1 MEKDNKK
8 KTYNF
13 NGKQKAYKND
23 EEEKK
28 RKTQKPSKTRK
39 QLFEKKTRI
48 QPLLSFHK
56 YKTNLIEYDSSLNIE
71 NKEKQEDNYQEIM
84 TDKRER
90 VKILDQNINEEVNTE
105 KQLIELYNEI
115 MENNKKIKE
124 KIISKVNKIIED
136 KESHEILKNEFTQIE
151 QMFKECQEKK
161 EIKKKTYEKSLQ
173 SKSNDIILLLND
185 LENEKNKLSKDQ
197 NENVQS
203 RSQIPEVI
211 NSIQIKEQE
220 INEEKITL
228 HNRTENKNALKE
240 QFNKANKISIN
251 DNKFCHDNFYSSL
264 IFFPYFKN
272 VAFIIK
278 KENNGTNDI
287 IVDDRKNENEINNTD
302 ENRIIIDEEIEDEIE
317 KENIN
322 NIKLVLEQ
330 KENKDKN
337 VSYKILKD
345 RRTLQIN
352 SKEKYKFKKIF
363 SIINNNYIAEPWD
376 IAKFFNLKLAT
387 INSYFNEFNMT
398 AISNNY
404 FIIYFVTNIDK
415 TSLNNELFHIYQK
428 LKNNEYIDKN
438 ILIKI
443 SVITES
449 NYINLQ
455 NINQE
460 SKVKNQLISITNN
473 GNHQIYGFLYEFT
486 KTNRLNKKNVF
497 RIYNFDYAYPYAID
511 MMNNIYKYYAKKK
524 RKKTGVYKKLNRQG
538 GLGKQK
544 KKQAD
549 KSFNNINNLNNK
561 GKGKNINLN
570 NKKNPNLNKLQ
581 NKKNNNENN
590 LGNLKKNNSNINIPQ
605 INKINNNKNKNN
617 KKINNSSSVS
627 PDENK
632 KVLKK
637 SGSDNVSHKKISK
650 NVLNTKNSN
659 SNLNSVKKEEKLIK
673 SRNNSENKNTVI
685 NKQKASNMVFN
696 DLKIIK
702 PEHTLVIHDIN
713 SDFVSSKEFKQIAKA
728 CGVLN
733 NLEK

>member
-1 MEKDNKK
+1 MEKDKKK

-13 NGKQKAYKND
+13 NGKQKANRID
-23 EEEKK
+23 EEGKK
-28 RKTQKPSKTRK
+28 RKTQKVSKPK
-39 QLFEKKTRI
+39 YPLLEKKTRI
-48 QPLLSFHK
+48 LPLLSFHK
-56 YKTNLIEYDSSLNIE
+56 YKTNLVEYDHLLNIE
-71 NKEKQEDNYQEIM
+71 NKEKQEDNYQDIM
-84 TDKRER
+84 LEKRER
-90 VKILDQNINEEVNTE
+90 IENLDQNINEEVNSE
-105 KQLIELYNEI
+105 KHLIELYNEI

-136 KESHEILKNEFTQIE
+136 KESHEILKNECTQID
-151 QMFKECQEKK
+151 QMLKDCHEKK
-161 EIKKKTYEKSLQ
+161 DIKKKTYEKSLQ
-173 SKSNDIILLLND
+173 SKSNDIISLLND

-203 RSQIPEVI
+203 RTQIPEVI

-220 INEEKITL
+220 INEEKIIL
-228 HNRTENKNALKE
+228 QNRTENKNALKE
-240 QFNKANKISIN
+240 QFDKANKISIN

-278 KENNGTNDI
+278 NENNGTNDI
-287 IVDDRKNENEINNTD
+287 IVDDSKNKNEINNID

-322 NIKLVLEQ
+322 NIKLVLVQ
-330 KENKDKN
+330 KENKNKN
-337 VSYKILKD
+337 VCFNILKD
-345 RRTLQIN
+345 RRTLQI
-352 SKEKYKFKKIF
+352 SAKEKYKFKKIF
-363 SIINNNYIAEPWD
+363 STINNNYIAEPWD
-376 IAKFFNLKLAT
+376 STKYFNLKLST

-404 FIIYFVTNIDK
+404 FIIYFMAKIDK

-438 ILIKI
+438 IIIKI

-449 NYINLQ
+449 KYINLQ

-460 SKVKNQLISITNN
+460 SKVKNQLISIINN
-473 GNHQIYGFLYEFT
+473 GTHQVYGFLYEFT

-497 RIYNFDYAYPYAID
+497 RIYNFDYNYPYAIE
-511 MMNNIYKYYAKKK
+511 MMNNINKYYAKKK

-538 GLGKQK
+538 GQK
-544 KKQAD
+544 RKQAE
-549 KSFNNINNLNNK
+549 KSLNSINNMNNK
-561 GKGKNINLN
+561 GKGKNININ
-570 NKKNPNLNKLQ
+570 NKKNNNLNKLQ
-581 NKKNNNENN
+581 NKKNISENN
-590 LGNLKKNNSNINIPQ
+590 IGNLKKNNSNINIPR
-605 INKINNNKNKNN
+605 INKINNNKNI
-617 KKINNSSSVS
+617 KKINSVSVS

-637 SGSDNVSHKKISK
+637 SGSDNLSHKKENSK
-650 NVLNTKNSN
+650 NLLNTKNSN
-659 SNLNSVKKEEKLIK
+659 SNMKSIKKEEKLIK
-673 SRNNSENKNTVI
+673 SRNNSENKNAII

-713 SDFVSSKEFKQIAKA
+713 SDFVSSKEFKQIVKA

>member
-1 MEKDNKK
+1 MEKDKKK

-13 NGKQKAYKND
+13 NGKQKANRVD

-28 RKTQKPSKTRK
+28 RKTQKVSKPKYPLLERK
-39 QLFEKKTRI
+39 ARI
-48 QPLLSFHK
+48 LPLLSFHK
-56 YKTNLIEYDSSLNIE
+56 YKTNLVEYDHLLSIE
-71 NKEKQEDNYQEIM
+71 NKEKQEDNYQDIISE
-84 TDKRER
+84 KRER
-90 VKILDQNINEEVNTE
+90 IKIIDQNINEEVNSE

-136 KESHEILKNEFTQIE
+136 KEIQEILKNEYTQIE
-151 QMFKECQEKK
+151 QMLKECNEKK
-161 EIKKKTYEKSLQ
+161 DIKKKTYEKSLQ
-173 SKSNDIILLLND
+173 SKSNDIISLLND

-203 RSQIPEVI
+203 RNQIPEVI

-228 HNRTENKNALKE
+228 QNRTENKNTLKE
-240 QFNKANKISIN
+240 QFDKANKISIN

-272 VAFIIK
+272 VAFIFK
-278 KENNGTNDI
+278 NENNGTKDI
-287 IVDDRKNENEINNTD
+287 IIDDSKNKNEINNID

-330 KENKDKN
+330 KENKNKN
-337 VSYKILKD
+337 VCFKILKD
-345 RRTLQIN
+345 RRTLQI
-352 SKEKYKFKKIF
+352 SVKEKYKFKKIF
-363 SIINNNYIAEPWD
+363 STINNNYIAEPWNST
-376 IAKFFNLKLAT
+376 KYFNLKLST

-404 FIIYFVTNIDK
+404 FIIYFVAKIDK

-438 ILIKI
+438 IIIKI

-460 SKVKNQLISITNN
+460 SKVKNQLTSITNN
-473 GNHQIYGFLYEFT
+473 GTHQVYGFLYEFT

-497 RIYNFDYAYPYAID
+497 RIYNFDYTYPYAID
-511 MMNNIYKYYAKKK
+511 MMNNISKYYAKKK

-538 GLGKQK
+538 GQK
-544 KKQAD
+544 RKQAD
-549 KSFNNINNLNNK
+549 KSFNNINNMNNK

-570 NKKNPNLNKLQ
+570 NKKNNNLNKLQ
-581 NKKNNNENN
+581 NKKNISENN
-590 LGNLKKNNSNINIPQ
+590 IGNLKKNNSNINIPRV
-605 INKINNNKNKNN
+605 NKINNNKNN
-617 KKINNSSSVS
+617 KKINSVSVS

-637 SGSDNVSHKKISK
+637 SGSDNTSHKKEISK
-650 NVLNTKNSN
+650 NLLKTKNSN
-659 SNLNSVKKEEKLIK
+659 NNSNSNMKSVKKEEKLIK
-673 SRNNSENKNTVI
+673 SRNNSENKNAII
-685 NKQKASNMVFN
+685 NKQKASSMVFN

>member
-1 MEKDNKK
+1 MEKDKKK

-13 NGKQKAYKND
+13 NGKQKANRVD

-28 RKTQKPSKTRK
+28 RKTQKVSKPKYPLLER
-39 QLFEKKTRI
+39 KTRI
-48 QPLLSFHK
+48 LPLLSFHK
-56 YKTNLIEYDSSLNIE
+56 YKTNLVEYDHLLSIE
-71 NKEKQEDNYQEIM
+71 NKEKQEDNYQDIISE
-84 TDKRER
+84 KRER
-90 VKILDQNINEEVNTE
+90 IKIIDQNINEEVNSE

-136 KESHEILKNEFTQIE
+136 KEIQEILKNEYTQIE
-151 QMFKECQEKK
+151 QMLKECNEKK
-161 EIKKKTYEKSLQ
+161 DIKKKTYEKSLQ
-173 SKSNDIILLLND
+173 SKSNDIISLLND

-203 RSQIPEVI
+203 RNQIPEVI

-228 HNRTENKNALKE
+228 QNRTENKNTLKE
-240 QFNKANKISIN
+240 QFDKANKISIN

-272 VAFIIK
+272 VAFIFK
-278 KENNGTNDI
+278 NENNGTKDI
-287 IVDDRKNENEINNTD
+287 IIDDSKNKNEINNID

-330 KENKDKN
+330 KENKNKN
-337 VSYKILKD
+337 VCFKILKD
-345 RRTLQIN
+345 RRTLQI
-352 SKEKYKFKKIF
+352 SVKEKYKFKKIF
-363 SIINNNYIAEPWD
+363 STINNNYIAEPWNST
-376 IAKFFNLKLAT
+376 KYFNLKLST

-404 FIIYFVTNIDK
+404 FIIYFVAKIDK

-438 ILIKI
+438 IIIKI

-473 GNHQIYGFLYEFT
+473 GTHQVYGFLYEFT

-497 RIYNFDYAYPYAID
+497 RIYNFDYTYPYAID
-511 MMNNIYKYYAKKK
+511 MMNNISKYYAKKK

-538 GLGKQK
+538 GQK
-544 KKQAD
+544 RKQAD
-549 KSFNNINNLNNK
+549 KSFNNINNMNNK

-570 NKKNPNLNKLQ
+570 NKKNNNLNKLQ
-581 NKKNNNENN
+581 NKKNISENN
-590 LGNLKKNNSNINIPQ
+590 IGNLKKNNSNINIPRV
-605 INKINNNKNKNN
+605 NKINNNKNN
-617 KKINNSSSVS
+617 KKINSVSVS

-637 SGSDNVSHKKISK
+637 SGSDNISHKKEISK
-650 NVLNTKNSN
+650 NLLKTKNSN
-659 SNLNSVKKEEKLIK
+659 SNSNMKSVKKEEKLIK
-673 SRNNSENKNTVI
+673 SRNNSENKNAII
-685 NKQKASNMVFN
+685 NKQKASSMVFN

>member
-1 MEKDNKK
+1 MEKDKKK

-13 NGKQKAYKND
+13 NGKQKANRVD

-28 RKTQKPSKTRK
+28 RKTQKVSKPKYPLLER
-39 QLFEKKTRI
+39 KTRI
-48 QPLLSFHK
+48 LPLLSFHK
-56 YKTNLIEYDSSLNIE
+56 YKTNLVEYDHLLSIE
-71 NKEKQEDNYQEIM
+71 NKEKQEDNYQDIISE
-84 TDKRER
+84 KRER
-90 VKILDQNINEEVNTE
+90 IKIIDQNINEEVNSE

-136 KESHEILKNEFTQIE
+136 KEIQEILKNEYTQIE
-151 QMFKECQEKK
+151 QMLKECNEKK
-161 EIKKKTYEKSLQ
+161 DIKKKTYEKSLQ
-173 SKSNDIILLLND
+173 SKSNDIISLLND
-185 LENEKNKLSKDQ
+185 LENEKIKLSKDQ

-203 RSQIPEVI
+203 RNQIPEVI

-228 HNRTENKNALKE
+228 QNRTENKNTLKE
-240 QFNKANKISIN
+240 QFDKANKISIN

-272 VAFIIK
+272 VAFIFK
-278 KENNGTNDI
+278 NENNGTKDI
-287 IVDDRKNENEINNTD
+287 IIDDSKNKNEINNID

-330 KENKDKN
+330 KENKNKN
-337 VSYKILKD
+337 VCFKILKD
-345 RRTLQIN
+345 RRTLQI
-352 SKEKYKFKKIF
+352 SVKEKYKFKKIF
-363 SIINNNYIAEPWD
+363 STINNNYIAEPWNST
-376 IAKFFNLKLAT
+376 KYFNLKLST

-404 FIIYFVTNIDK
+404 FIIYFVAKIDK

-438 ILIKI
+438 IIIKI

-460 SKVKNQLISITNN
+460 SKVKNQLTSITNN
-473 GNHQIYGFLYEFT
+473 GTHQVYGFLYEFT

-497 RIYNFDYAYPYAID
+497 RIYNFDYTYPYAID
-511 MMNNIYKYYAKKK
+511 MMNNISKYYAKKK

-538 GLGKQK
+538 GQK
-544 KKQAD
+544 RKQAD
-549 KSFNNINNLNNK
+549 KSFNNINNMNNK

-570 NKKNPNLNKLQ
+570 NKKNNNLNKLQ
-581 NKKNNNENN
+581 NKKNISENN
-590 LGNLKKNNSNINIPQ
+590 IGNLKKNNSNINIPRV
-605 INKINNNKNKNN
+605 NKINNNKNN
-617 KKINNSSSVS
+617 KKINSVSVS

-637 SGSDNVSHKKISK
+637 SGSDNISHKKEISK
-650 NVLNTKNSN
+650 NLLKTKNSN
-659 SNLNSVKKEEKLIK
+659 SNSNSNMKSVKKEEKLIK
-673 SRNNSENKNTVI
+673 SRNNSENKNAI
-685 NKQKASNMVFN
+685 NKQKASSMVFN

>member
-1 MEKDNKK
+1 MEKDKKK

-13 NGKQKAYKND
+13 NGKQKANRVD

-28 RKTQKPSKTRK
+28 RKTQKVSKPKYPLLER
-39 QLFEKKTRI
+39 KTRI
-48 QPLLSFHK
+48 LPLLSFHK
-56 YKTNLIEYDSSLNIE
+56 YKTNLVEYDHLLSIE
-71 NKEKQEDNYQEIM
+71 NKEKQEDNYQDIISE
-84 TDKRER
+84 KRER
-90 VKILDQNINEEVNTE
+90 IKIIDQNINEEVNSE

-136 KESHEILKNEFTQIE
+136 KEIQEILKNEYTQIE
-151 QMFKECQEKK
+151 QMLKECNEKK
-161 EIKKKTYEKSLQ
+161 DIKKKTYEKSLQ
-173 SKSNDIILLLND
+173 SKSNDIISLLND
-185 LENEKNKLSKDQ
+185 LENEKIKLSKDQ

-203 RSQIPEVI
+203 RNQIPEVI

-228 HNRTENKNALKE
+228 QNRTENKNTLKE
-240 QFNKANKISIN
+240 QFDKANKISIN

-272 VAFIIK
+272 VAFIFK
-278 KENNGTNDI
+278 NENNGTKDI
-287 IVDDRKNENEINNTD
+287 IIDDSKNKNEINNID

-330 KENKDKN
+330 KENKNKN
-337 VSYKILKD
+337 VCFKILKD
-345 RRTLQIN
+345 RRTLQI
-352 SKEKYKFKKIF
+352 SVKEKYKFKKIF
-363 SIINNNYIAEPWD
+363 STINNNYIAEPWNST
-376 IAKFFNLKLAT
+376 KYFNLKLST

-404 FIIYFVTNIDK
+404 FIIYFVAKIDK

-438 ILIKI
+438 IIIKI

-473 GNHQIYGFLYEFT
+473 GTHQVYGFLYEFT

-497 RIYNFDYAYPYAID
+497 RIYNFDYTYPYAID
-511 MMNNIYKYYAKKK
+511 MMNNISKYYAKKK

-538 GLGKQK
+538 GQK
-544 KKQAD
+544 RKQAD
-549 KSFNNINNLNNK
+549 KSFNNINNMNNK

-570 NKKNPNLNKLQ
+570 NKKNNNLNKLQ
-581 NKKNNNENN
+581 NKKNISENN
-590 LGNLKKNNSNINIPQ
+590 IGNLKKNNSNINIPRV
-605 INKINNNKNKNN
+605 NKINNNKNN
-617 KKINNSSSVS
+617 KKINSVSVS

-637 SGSDNVSHKKISK
+637 SGSDNISHKKEISK
-650 NVLNTKNSN
+650 NLLKTKNSN
-659 SNLNSVKKEEKLIK
+659 SNSNMKSVKKEEKLIK
-673 SRNNSENKNTVI
+673 SRNNSENKNAII
-685 NKQKASNMVFN
+685 NKQKASSMVFN

>member
-1 MEKDNKK
+1 MEKDKKK

-13 NGKQKAYKND
+13 NGKQKAKRNE

-28 RKTQKPSKTRK
+28 RKTQKISKPK
-39 QLFEKKTRI
+39 HQLSEKNTRI
-48 QPLLSFHK
+48 LPLLSFHK
-56 YKTNLIEYDSSLNIE
+56 YKTNLVEYDHLLSIE

-84 TDKRER
+84 SEKRER
-90 VKILDQNINEEVNTE
+90 IKNLDQNINEEVNIE
-105 KQLIELYNEI
+105 KQLIEFYNEI
-115 MENNKKIKE
+115 MENNKKIKK
-124 KIISKVNKIIED
+124 KILSKVNKINED
-136 KESHEILKNEFTQIE
+136 KESLEILKNEYIQIE
-151 QMFKECQEKK
+151 QMLKECQEKK
-161 EIKKKTYEKSLQ
+161 DIKKKTYEKSLQ
-173 SKSNDIILLLND
+173 TKSDNIISLLKDI
-185 LENEKNKLSKDQ
+185 ENEKNKLSKGQD
-197 NENVQS
+197 ENIQS
-203 RSQIPEVI
+203 RNKIPEVI
-211 NSIQIKEQE
+211 SNIQIKEQE
-220 INEEKITL
+220 INEEKL
-228 HNRTENKNALKE
+228 SLEKRTENKNALKE
-240 QFNKANKISIN
+240 QFDKVNKISTN

-272 VAFIIK
+272 VAFITN

-287 IVDDRKNENEINNTD
+287 IVDDTNNNFD

-317 KENIN
+317 KENIT

-330 KENKDKN
+330 KENRNKN
-337 VSYKILKD
+337 VCFKILKD

-352 SKEKYKFKKIF
+352 AKEKYKFKKIF
-363 SIINNNYIAEPWD
+363 SIINNNYVAEPWD
-376 IAKFFNLKLAT
+376 STRFFNLKLST

-415 TSLNNELFHIYQK
+415 TSLNSELFHIYQK

-438 ILIKI
+438 IIIKI

-460 SKVKNQLISITNN
+460 SKVKNQLTSITNN
-473 GNHQIYGFLYEFT
+473 GTHQIYGFLYEFT

-497 RIYNFDYAYPYAID
+497 RIYNFDYNYPYAID
-511 MMNNIYKYYAKKK
+511 MMNNISKYYAKKK
-524 RKKTGVYKKLNRQG
+524 RKKTGVYKKLNRQAG
-538 GLGKQK
+538 QGKQK
-544 KKQAD
+544 KKQTD
-549 KSFNNINNLNNK
+549 KSFNNINNK
-561 GKGKNINLN
+561 GKEKFNNLN
-570 NKKNPNLNKLQ
+570 NKKINNLNKFQ
-581 NKKNNNENN
+581 STKNNSENYV
-590 LGNLKKNNSNINIPQ
+590 GNLKKNNSYISIPQ
-605 INKINNNKNKNN
+605 GKKNNNNKNN
-617 KKINNSSSVS
+617 KKINNNISIS

-637 SGSDNVSHKKISK
+637 SGYDNLSQKKEFSK
-650 NVLNTKNSN
+650 NNLNTKNSN
-659 SNLNSVKKEEKLIK
+659 SNMKSVKKDEKSIK
-673 SRNNSENKNTVI
+673 SRNNSENKKTVI
-685 NKQKASNMVFN
+685 NMQKASYLVFN

>member
-1 MEKDNKK
+1 MEKDKKK

-13 NGKQKAYKND
+13 NGKQKANKNN

-28 RKTQKPSKTRK
+28 RKTQKVSKSK
-39 QLFEKKTRI
+39 YALLEKKTRI
-48 QPLLSFHK
+48 LPLLSFHK
-56 YKTNLIEYDSSLNIE
+56 YKTNLVEYDHLLNIE
-71 NKEKQEDNYQEIM
+71 NKEKQEDNYQEVM
-84 TDKRER
+84 SDKRER
-90 VKILDQNINEEVNTE
+90 IKILDQNINEEVNSE

-136 KESHEILKNEFTQIE
+136 KESYEILKNEYTQIE
-151 QMFKECQEKK
+151 QMLKECHEKK
-161 EIKKKTYEKSLQ
+161 DIKKKTYEKSLQ
-173 SKSNDIILLLND
+173 SKSNDIISLLND
-185 LENEKNKLSKDQ
+185 LENEKNKLSNDK
-197 NENVQS
+197 NENVQR
-203 RSQIPEVI
+203 RSQIPEVL
-211 NSIQIKEQE
+211 NSIQKKEQE
-220 INEEKITL
+220 LNEERITL
-228 HNRTENKNALKE
+228 QNRTENKNALKE
-240 QFNKANKISIN
+240 KFDRTNKISIN

-272 VAFIIK
+272 VAFII
-278 KENNGTNDI
+278 NNEKNDTNDI
-287 IVDDRKNENEINNTD
+287 IVDDSKNENEINNVN
-302 ENRIIIDEEIEDEIE
+302 ENRIIIDEEIEDEAE

-330 KENKDKN
+330 KENKNKN
-337 VSYKILKD
+337 ILFKVLKD
-345 RRTLQIN
+345 RRTLQI
-352 SKEKYKFKKIF
+352 SAKEKYKFKKIF
-363 SIINNNYIAEPWD
+363 STINNNYIAEPWD
-376 IAKFFNLKLAT
+376 STKYFNLKLST

-404 FIIYFVTNIDK
+404 FIIYFMVKINK

-438 ILIKI
+438 IIIKI
-443 SVITES
+443 SAITES

-460 SKVKNQLISITNN
+460 SKVKNQLITITNN
-473 GNHQIYGFLYEFT
+473 GTHQIYGFLYEFT

-497 RIYNFDYAYPYAID
+497 RIYNFDYNYPYAID
-511 MMNNIYKYYAKKK
+511 MMNNISKYYAKKK

-538 GLGKQK
+538 GQK
-544 KKQAD
+544 RKQAD
-549 KSFNNINNLNNK
+549 KSFNNINNMNNK

-570 NKKNPNLNKLQ
+570 NKKNNNLNKFQ

-590 LGNLKKNNSNINIPQ
+590 IGNLKKNNSNINIPRV
-605 INKINNNKNKNN
+605 NKINNNKNN
-617 KKINNSSSVS
+617 KKINSVSIS

-637 SGSDNVSHKKISK
+637 SGSDNLSHKKEISK
-650 NVLNTKNSN
+650 NNLNTKNSN
-659 SNLNSVKKEEKLIK
+659 SNMKSVNKEEKLIK
-673 SRNNSENKNTVI
+673 SRNNSENKNLVI
-685 NKQKASNMVFN
+685 NKQKTSSMVFN

>member
-197 NENVQS
+197 NENVHR

-713 SDFVSSKEFKQIAKA
+713 FDFVSSKEFKQIAKA